1 MKLTYEAA
9 PATGNKSVAPYQTY
23 NFGFGDQY
31 QGFSL
36 VVSNGRLIEKTKRKT
51 IFFKKHNIVKL

>member
-1 MKLTYEAA
+1 MKMTIGMS
-9 PATGNKSVAPYQTY
+9 PASATKSVAPRQTY

-36 VVSNGRLIEKTKRKT
+36 GVSNGRLIEKIKRQT
-51 IFFKKHNIVKL
+51 IFRNKNGIVKP